1 MDKLQLLEKVKS
13 GNYNKE
19 QLVGWVT
26 ALPNTSLKTKPN
38 TYKVGDVFTHVV
50 FKHPYILLE
59 QRKEDWVCGLLTT
72 EGECP
77 EILEKCNSRFF
88 AESYITKALFTVSQI
103 DGSFIG
109 IYDNNKHLKE
119 TFSKLKK
126 NLISL

>member
-1 MDKLQLLEKVKS
+1 MDKTQLLEKVKT

-19 QLVGWVT
+19 QLIGWVS
-26 ALPNTSLKTKPN
+26 ALPSSLKVKPN

-59 QRKEDWVCGLLTT
+59 KRKEDWICGLLTT
-72 EGECP
+72 EENCP

-88 AESYITKALFTVSQI
+88 GESFITKALFTVSEVN
-103 DGSFIG
+103 GSFMG
-109 IYDNNKHLKE
+109 VYDNNKHLKE
-119 TFSKLKK
+119 VLSKLKK